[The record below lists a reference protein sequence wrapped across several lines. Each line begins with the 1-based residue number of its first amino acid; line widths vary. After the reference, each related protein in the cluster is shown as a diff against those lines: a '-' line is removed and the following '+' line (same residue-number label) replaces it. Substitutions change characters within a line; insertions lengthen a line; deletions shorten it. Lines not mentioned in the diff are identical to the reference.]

1 MAILSGAE
9 LLLPDPPAWRAW
21 LEEHH
26 ADIPAV
32 WLVLTKKGGTLTT
45 LTWQTALD
53 EALCFGWIDGQARRR
68 DEQSSFQRFTPRG
81 PKSRWSLRNVEHIDR
96 LEREGRMTAAGRA
109 AVDAAKADGRWEA
122 AYAGPATA
130 ETPPDLLAAIA
141 AVPEAQAMYDALTS
155 QNRYALY
162 HRITS
167 LKTEAARARRIE
179 EYVAM
184 LARHETL
191 HPQKRRPQ

>member
-1 MAILSGAE
+1 MIVFEGPAE
-9 LLLPDPPAWRAW
+9 FDAW
-21 LEEHH
+21 LHEHG
-26 ADIPAV
+26 ASETELWIKYA
-32 WLVLTKKGGTLTT
+32 KKGSGLKTITY
-45 LTWQTALD
+45 D
-53 EALCFGWIDGQARRR
+53 EALDVALCHGWIDGLVRSI
-68 DEQSSFQRFTPRG
+68 DETYYSQRWTPRK
-81 PKSRWSLRNVEHIDR
+81 PRSKWSKRNCGKVEELI
-96 LEREGRMTAAGRA
+96 AAGRMLPA
-109 AVDAAKADGRWEA
+109 GLAEIEKAKADGRWEA

-141 AVPEAQAMYDALTS
+141 AVPEAQAMYDVLTS